1 MAHLSWVSVLVA
13 LGVNMTLQFVAPE
26 SRIVANI
33 FIVCAA
39 LLGITAGCI
48 ALFGVRRYGRQG
60 ILWPAITG
68 IGLWLLLFALA
79 IPVFLQVKRIAEVR
93 RLAALRKAPPLKPV
107 THADGAVRV
116 TDSDIGFSFDLPDG
130 YQAFAPS
137 AKPPGYLQAF
147 IKPHDAKMSWVLL
160 VKPLPGTL
168 KNELLRAE
176 ELPAGRNASLHPF
189 QWRGL
194 QVDGVRV
201 GEKIGDADY
210 VTFNVQ
216 ILLRK
221 QAVELGFGGPADE
234 EAHLRTLVEKVL
246 ATLDGQ
252 TNW

>member
-13 LGVNMTLQFVAPE
+13 FGVNVTLQISAPE
-26 SRIVANI
+26 SRLVASI
-33 FIVCAA
+33 FIACVA

-48 ALFGVRRYGRQG
+48 ALFGVRRYGRRG

-93 RLAALRKAPPLKPV
+93 RLATLRKAPPLKPA

-137 AKPPGYLQAF
+137 AKPPEYSQAF
-147 IKPHDAKMSWVLL
+147 IKPQDASMAWVLL
-160 VKPLPGTL
+160 VKPMKGTL
-168 KNELLRAE
+168 GSEPLRAE
-176 ELPAGRNASLHPF
+176 ELPAGHNASLHPF
-189 QWRGL
+189 SWRGL
-194 QVDGVRV
+194 RIDSIRL
-201 GEKIGDADY
+201 GEKMEGADY

-216 ILLRK
+216 IPLRK
-221 QAVELGFGGPADE
+221 QAVQLGFGGPANE
-234 EAHLRTLVEKVL
+234 EVQLRALVEQVL
-246 ATLDGQ
+246 STLEGE